1 MKMRSLAGSMTSVSV
16 KDKKEG
22 MATTAVA
29 IVMTEE
35 TEVEAATGVKIGAMI
50 DIAMI
55 GLATVTMVGK
65 GETKAGQTI
74 GEVETTVMRDGTN
87 LAENEC
93 VRQRSLFTL
102 Y

>member
-1 MKMRSLAGSMTSVSV
+1 MKSLAESTISVSV

-35 TEVEAATGVKIGAMI
+35 TEVEAATGVKTDAMI

-55 GLATVTMVGK
+55 GPATVTMVGK
-65 GETKAGQTI
+65 GEMKAGQTI
-74 GEVETTVMRDGTN
+74 GEVETTAM
-87 LAENEC
+87 
-93 VRQRSLFTL
+93 
-102 Y
+102 